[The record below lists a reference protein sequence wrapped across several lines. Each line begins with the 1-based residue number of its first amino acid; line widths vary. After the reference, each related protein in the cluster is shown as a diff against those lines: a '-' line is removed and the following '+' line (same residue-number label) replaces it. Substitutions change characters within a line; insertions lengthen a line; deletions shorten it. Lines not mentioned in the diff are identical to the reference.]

1 MTNETQPPKE
11 ISTETKLQPF
21 VLPADGSLV
30 RAYGIIGCRQR
41 GIIGVCEMSRT
52 MLWSQVNA
60 GRFPK
65 PLKIGRIAAWRAED
79 IREYLKDPENY
90 QAR

>member
-1 MTNETQPPKE
+1 MSNQKE
-11 ISTETKLQPF
+11 KSDEMEVKLQPF
-21 VLPADGSLV
+21 ILPPDGSLV
-30 RAYGIIGCRQR
+30 RAYGILGDRKK

-52 MLWSQVNA
+52 MLWSQVNS

-65 PLKIGRIAAWRAED
+65 PIKIGRIAAWRAEE

-90 QAR
+90 HSA